1 MLLETLLMLMEE
13 VQPMGIGIRKE
24 DKNRW
29 ERRAPLIPE
38 HIRELKEEHNIETCL
53 QPSEIRIF
61 PDQDYIRA
69 GARVQEDLST
79 CPVIFGI
86 KEMPPKFFEP
96 EKTYVF
102 FSHTIKGQ
110 PHNMPMLKRVLEQG
124 CTLIDYERITDDQGQ
139 RLIFFGRHAG
149 LAGMIDSLWAL
160 GKRLDWEGIENPFSR
175 IRQTLDY
182 QSLKEAKGAIS
193 NVGERIKDE
202 GLPEPITP
210 LVIGL
215 AGYGHVSQGA
225 QEILDLLPFQ
235 EVNPEE
241 LPSIAAGSAGDLIYK
256 VVFKEEQMVEP
267 RSPEDRFELQD
278 YYDHPER
285 YRSKFEGYLPHLTI
299 LMNCIYWSPQYP
311 RLVTKRYLKRLYEG
325 AKQPRLRVIGDI
337 SCDIEGA
344 IEPTLHATDP
354 GNPVFVYDPFEE
366 RAIDGVAGRGPVVLA
381 VDNLP
386 CELPR
391 ESSREFSRALKDF
404 VPQIAQ
410 ADYSVPFEECDL
422 PPEIRRAVVAYRGE
436 LTPDYRYLE
445 KSLL

>member
-1 MLLETLLMLMEE
+1 
-13 VQPMGIGIRKE
+13 MGARIGIRQE

-38 HIRELKEEHNIETCL
+38 DVQELRGKYNIEIYL
-53 QPSEIRIF
+53 QPSEIRAF

-69 GARVQEDLST
+69 GARVEEDLSA
-79 CPVIFGI
+79 CPVILGI
-86 KEMPPKFFEP
+86 KEFPIEFFELG
-96 EKTYVF
+96 KAYVF

-110 PHNMPMLKRVLEQG
+110 PHNMPMLKRILEQG

-160 GKRLDWEGIENPFSR
+160 GKRLDWEGIESPFSAV
-175 IRQTLDY
+175 QQALQYKD
-182 QSLKEAKGAIS
+182 LEEAEEAVAR
-193 NVGERIKDE
+193 VGERIAEE
-202 GLPEPITP
+202 GLPESISP
-210 LVIGL
+210 LVVGL

-241 LPSIAAGSAGDLIYK
+241 LPSIAAGSARNLIYK
-256 VVFKEEQMVEP
+256 VVFKEEHLVEP
-267 RSPEDRFELQD
+267 RSPQDRFELQD

-285 YRSKFEGYLPHLTI
+285 YRSKFEGYLPYLTV
-299 LMNCIYWSPQYP
+299 LMNCIYWNRQYP
-311 RLVTKRYLKRLYEG
+311 RLVTKRYLRQLYG
-325 AKQPRLRVIGDI
+325 DAQIKSTKCPRLRVIGDI

-344 IEPTLHATDP
+344 IEPTLRATDP

-366 RAIDGVAGRGPVVLA
+366 RAIDGVAGTGPVVLA

-391 ESSREFSRALKDF
+391 ESSREFSQALKDF
-404 VPQIAQ
+404 VPPLAR
-410 ADYSVPFEECDL
+410 ADYTVPFKKCDL
-422 PPEIRRAVVAYRGE
+422 PPEIKRAVIAYRGE